1 MNTPVTVTF
10 VPEQIITWVVIGL
23 IAGFLASVLVRGRG
37 MGLLGNVII
46 GLLGA
51 LIGGFLFNA
60 LNVTISPALSGTINI
75 RLIDIIVA
83 FIGALIIL
91 LLVTPFYYRRRV
103 L

>member
-10 VPEQIITWVVIGL
+10 VPEQIITWIVIGL
-23 IAGFLASVLVRGRG
+23 IAGFLASVFVRGRG
-37 MGLLGNVII
+37 LGLLGNVVI

-51 LIGGFLFNA
+51 LIGGFLFNI
-60 LNVTISPALSGTINI
+60 LNVQVSPALAGTINI

-91 LLVTPFYYRRRV
+91 LIITPFYWRRR

>member
-1 MNTPVTVTF
+1 MNSPVTVTF
-10 VPEQIITWVVIGL
+10 VPEQVITWIVIGL
-23 IAGFLASVLVRGRG
+23 IAGFLASIFVRGRG
-37 MGLLGNVII
+37 MGVLGNVVI

-51 LIGGFLFNA
+51 LIGGFLFSIF
-60 LNVTISPALSGTINI
+60 NVQVSADLLATINI

-91 LLVTPFYYRRRV
+91 LLVTPFYYRRRA

>member
-1 MNTPVTVTF
+1 MNQPITVTF

-23 IAGFLASVLVRGRG
+23 IAGFMASVFVRGRG
-37 MGLLGNVII
+37 MGLLGNVIV

-60 LNVTISPALSGTINI
+60 LNVQVSPSLAGTINI
-75 RLIDIIVA
+75 RLIDILVA

-91 LLVTPFYYRRRV
+91 LIITPIYYRRR

>member
-10 VPEQIITWVVIGL
+10 VPEQVITWVVIGL
-23 IAGFLASVLVRGRG
+23 IAGFLASIFVRGRG
-37 MGLLGNVII
+37 MGVLGNVVV

-51 LIGGFLFNA
+51 LIGGFLFSIF
-60 LNVTISPALSGTINI
+60 NVQVSADLLATINI

>member
-10 VPEQIITWVVIGL
+10 VPEQVITWIVIGL
-23 IAGFLASVLVRGRG
+23 IAGFLASIFVRGRG
-37 MGLLGNVII
+37 MGVLGNVVI

-51 LIGGFLFNA
+51 LIGGFLFSIF
-60 LNVTISPALSGTINI
+60 NVQVSPDLLATINI

-83 FIGALIIL
+83 FIGALLIL

>member
-91 LLVTPFYYRRRV
+91 LLVTPFYYR
-103 L
+103 